1 LVALLGIVALFYAVR
16 HKRHIP
22 ILDFPSD
29 QKPADRRPL
38 RIAFAAMA
46 LLYAALTLLLYFYN
60 LRTHSGLMWETRHFL
75 HRARLMEVYGLRPYV
90 DFQSEYGPLLT
101 VTPVY
106 VHKLLKFL
114 GSSLEQSYFVTHFLL
129 NLAGVW
135 CIYYVLSRARMPQ
148 AKRITAFSLLAVAGF
163 APYMGLNGVLIRYLC
178 PIACLLLGHR
188 ILFRERS
195 QPMTAQWCARS
206 VLTIFLLL
214 AINILLSSEAA
225 VAFAIAWL
233 GYAVLMLW
241 INPAILATSVVSLI
255 AAAIVCWRTLPS
267 AYYGSLL
274 RFSEG
279 ANNLPLI
286 PAAHLVFYILTLF
299 LIVPPLLAA
308 GLRAWEK
315 GHLPAAALC
324 AGLGILC
331 VVMAP
336 GALGRCDPP
345 HVLFYGMV
353 ASLVLMIR
361 LANISRRAF
370 VAYAVGYAGVFILF
384 MQLVN
389 LRVFFEVPLHRLL
402 SPRGVPILIRQLWS
416 ASGTDRPSALTLSAL
431 DRYPKLALP
440 FASFGDPEIEEY
452 VASRG
457 HLTPEYYVAIIGVY
471 TPAALEHKLR
481 DVGGTEYLLVPQRLA
496 TPAERDPCQVYR
508 EDIRKWFLYPAK
520 LRCRAQPLDP
530 VTTVSQFIS
539 KHYTP
544 VETIGS
550 WLILRRSSD
559 VSSG

>member
-1 LVALLGIVALFYAVR
+1 LLGIVALFYAVR
-16 HKRHIP
+16 HKTNVP

-38 RIAFAAMA
+38 RIAFTAMA
-46 LLYAALTLLLYFYN
+46 LLYAALTFLLYLYN
-60 LRTHSGLMWETRHFL
+60 VRTHSGLMWETRHFL

-106 VHKLLKFL
+106 VHKLLKPL
-114 GSSLEQSYFVTHFLL
+114 GSSLEQAYFVTHFLL

-148 AKRITAFSLLAVAGF
+148 AQRIIAFGLLAIAGF

-178 PIACLLLGHR
+178 PVACLLLGHR
-188 ILFRERS
+188 ILTSE
-195 QPMTAQWCARS
+195 PAETLTAQWCVRA
-206 VLTIFLLL
+206 VFTTCLLL
-214 AINILLSSEAA
+214 AINILLSPEAA

-233 GYAVLMLW
+233 GYAVLMLRFS
-241 INPAILATSVVSLI
+241 PAILATSVVSLI
-255 AAAIVCWRTLPS
+255 AVAIVCWRTLPS

-286 PAAHLVFYILTLF
+286 PAIHLVFYVLTLF
-299 LIVPPLLAA
+299 LIVPPLIAA

-315 GHLPAAALC
+315 GDLPAAALC
-324 AGLGILC
+324 AAFGVLC

-345 HVLFYGMV
+345 HVLFFGMV
-353 ASLVLMIR
+353 ASMVLMIR
-361 LANISRRAF
+361 LANTSWHGFA
-370 VAYAVGYAGVFILF
+370 AYTIAYAGVFILF
-384 MQLVN
+384 IQLVN
-389 LRVFFEVPLHRLL
+389 LRVFFDVPLRRLVSL
-402 SPRGVPILIRQLWS
+402 RGPAILVRHLRS
-416 ASGTDRPSALTLSAL
+416 VSGTNRPLALTLSAL
-431 DRYPKLALP
+431 DRYPELAIP
-440 FASFGDPEIEEY
+440 FASFGDPAIEEY
-452 VASRG
+452 VTSRG
-457 HLTPEYYVAIIGVY
+457 HLTPEYFVAIIGVY

-496 TPAERDPCQVYR
+496 TPAGRNQCQLYR

-530 VTTVSQFIS
+530 VATVSQFIS
-539 KHYTP
+539 EHYTP
-544 VETIGS
+544 VESIGS
-550 WLILRRSSD
+550 WLILRRNSD
-559 VSSG
+559 ASSG